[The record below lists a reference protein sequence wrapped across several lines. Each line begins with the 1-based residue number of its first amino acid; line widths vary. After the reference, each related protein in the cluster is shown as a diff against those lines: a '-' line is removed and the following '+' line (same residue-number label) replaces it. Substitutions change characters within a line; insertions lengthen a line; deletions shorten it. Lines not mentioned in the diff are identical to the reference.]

1 MATTAVSEHNPEAT
15 TPRRTRLLRVA
26 EHIRTQNWTAIGIDF
41 LIVVLGVFVGIQV
54 ANWNEARADRA
65 RERMLLGELRAE
77 IAATIQVAER
87 RHAGFGQ
94 ITRSGERALA
104 FLESGEDCGM
114 SCWPL
119 VVDFFHASQWQ
130 PMTTH
135 LRTYEELRRSG
146 WPSDRAITR
155 AVDFY
160 LFGTSELEQAAA
172 ERPAYRNLVR
182 GLIPVAIHQ
191 TYWTRCHLIDVA
203 EVYVE
208 NCPEGADPR
217 VSAAAVES
225 IRSHPDVHRTLNEW
239 VGFTYLVAAALD
251 RQNEAGR
258 QALQVIDAELTAL
271 Q

>member
-1 MATTAVSEHNPEAT
+1 MSDDSAETAE
-15 TPRRTRLLRVA
+15 PRLTRLLRVA

-54 ANWNEARADRA
+54 ANWNESRADRA

-77 IAATIQVAER
+77 ITESIRVAEGR
-87 RHAGFGQ
+87 RAGFEQ

-104 FLESGEDCGM
+104 FLDAGTECGTA
-114 SCWPL
+114 CWPI

-130 PMTTH
+130 PITTE
-135 LRTYEELRRSG
+135 LKTYEELRRSG
-146 WPSDRAITR
+146 WPSNRGITR

-160 LFGTSELEQAAA
+160 LFNTSELQKASA
-172 ERPAYRNLVR
+172 ERPAYRALVR

-191 TYWTRCHLIDVA
+191 TYWTRCHLVDVA

-217 VSAAAVES
+217 VSAAAVQS
-225 IRSHPDVHRTLNEW
+225 IRSHPDVHRTLTEW

-258 QALQVIDAELTAL
+258 QALQAIDAEFKAL
-271 Q
+271 P

>member
-1 MATTAVSEHNPEAT
+1 M
-15 TPRRTRLLRVA
+15 LLRRVI
-26 EHIRTQNWTAIGIDF
+26 EHVREQNWTAIAIDF
-41 LIVVLGVFVGIQV
+41 VIVVIGVFVGIQV
-54 ANWNEARADRA
+54 ANWNQARADRV
-65 RERMLLGELRAE
+65 RERLLLGELRTE
-77 IAATIQVAER
+77 IAATIQLSEGR
-87 RHAGFGQ
+87 RAGFDQ
-94 ITRSGERALA
+94 ITRSGQRALA
-104 FLESGEDCGM
+104 FLEAGTDCGD
-114 SCWPL
+114 SCWPV

-130 PMTTH
+130 PMTAA

-160 LFGTSELEQAAA
+160 QFNTSELEQASA

-191 TYWTRCHLIDVA
+191 PYWTRCHVVGAA

-208 NCPEGADPR
+208 ACPEGVDPSISAD
-217 VSAAAVES
+217 AVRA
-225 IRSHPDVHRTLNEW
+225 IRSHPDVHRTLTQW

-258 QALQVIDAELTAL
+258 RALALIDAELAR
-271 Q
+271 